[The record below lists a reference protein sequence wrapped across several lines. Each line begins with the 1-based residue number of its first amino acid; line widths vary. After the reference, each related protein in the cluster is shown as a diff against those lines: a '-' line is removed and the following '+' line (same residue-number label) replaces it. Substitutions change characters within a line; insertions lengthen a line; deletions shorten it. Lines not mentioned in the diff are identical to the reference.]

1 MSELN
6 NIISTTDDDYLIGLT
21 NKGTLKRAYKDL
33 EEAEISAEYGDSKIE
48 VSVADQ
54 KCSIVSPLGESKCTC
69 PSRSICRHIITAI
82 LWLKNN
88 LSESN
93 TEEVKKAPE
102 QEVSTINKELIA
114 ELSEY
119 PLKLIKSAMKK
130 QYLAKF
136 LKNAQN
142 GKFPQLE
149 EASMITGILNDEGIM
164 VKLISP
170 LQYSACSCHSKE
182 LCKHKAAVILAW
194 QIKNKIV
201 SLDELADS
209 KDKNAFDVPTVHK
222 TAKEFEKFL
231 YDIFSNG
238 LVRVSDDIH
247 EHAEAMAVMCHS
259 AKMADSERLMR
270 EISNRLKG
278 YVIRSPEFDVQIL
291 FRQLMEALISVRKIL
306 NSNSE
311 STLAKYMGEFKQAY
325 SDSETLELIPLTVRN
340 ISSVSG
346 YAGEIY
352 YFLNKNTD
360 SENKYLT
367 YSSVRPTFYESKR
380 NRVQYSAP
388 WGLKGNL
395 KQAMSCELRLKNPKL
410 SGNKIS
416 SSSDTHAET
425 LGKVNLNQKLV
436 IDSVYRDFRQMIDEV
451 LVGKMTSKE
460 NLVMVTFEK
469 CIDSFTDEIS
479 QTHSIIIEDYLG
491 QRLTIK
497 ARYRNAGKE
506 FFKILVKVGEIMKND
521 TENQYTILANAY
533 ISNGEC
539 ILYPIAIYDEIHFS
553 KINDSSESRN
563 IDAKSNFGSYEF
575 FSQLFGEILQSLCDI
590 IQSGINSYDLYDCI
604 YDFSKECE
612 RSGLNTL
619 CSEILELY
627 NMLKNKN
634 HTYNT
639 DNTKIILKLA
649 EIYNYISVGIEKT
662 ALKQAI
668 YNLTKENED
677 EFT

>member
-1 MSELN
+1 MQELK
-6 NIISTTDDDYLIGLT
+6 NIINTADDDYLIGLT

-33 EEAEISAEYGDSKIE
+33 GEAEISAEYSDSEIK

-88 LSESN
+88 LSES
-93 TEEVKKAPE
+93 TEEVKE
-102 QEVSTINKELIA
+102 NSELEAAEISNEFKS

-119 PLKLIKSAMKK
+119 PLKLIQKAMKK

-136 LKNAQN
+136 IKNAQN
-142 GKFPQLE
+142 NKFPQLE
-149 EASMITGILNDEGIM
+149 ETSIITGIIEGEGIT
-164 VKLISP
+164 VKLLHP
-170 LQYSACSCHSKE
+170 LEHSTCSCHSKE

-201 SLDELADS
+201 SLDELSDLKSETAL
-209 KDKNAFDVPTVHK
+209 DVPTIHK
-222 TAKEFEKFL
+222 TAKEVEKFL
-231 YDIFSNG
+231 YNIFSNG

-259 AKMADSERLMR
+259 AKMANSERLMR
-270 EISNRLKG
+270 EIGNRLKG

-291 FRQLMEALISVRKIL
+291 FSQLMEALISIRKIL
-306 NSNSE
+306 NSDSE
-311 STLAKYMGEFKQAY
+311 SSLAEYTGEFKQAY
-325 SDSETLELIPLTVRN
+325 SDSETLELIPLAVRN

-380 NRVQYSAP
+380 KKFQYSAP
-388 WGLKGNL
+388 WGLTGNL

-425 LGKVNLNQKLV
+425 LSKVNLNQKLV
-436 IDSVYRDFRQMIDEV
+436 IDNVYRDFQQMIDEV

-469 CIDSFTDEIS
+469 CVSSFTDEIS

-491 QRLTIK
+491 QRLTVK
-497 ARYRNAGKE
+497 ARYKNAGKE
-506 FFKILVKVGEIMKND
+506 FFENLVEIGEIMKSN

-539 ILYPIAIYDEIHFS
+539 ILYPIAIYNEIHFS
-553 KINDSSESRN
+553 KINENTESR
-563 IDAKSNFGSYEF
+563 DAEAKSNFRNYEF
-575 FSQLFGEILQSLCDI
+575 FTQLFGEILQTLCDI

-612 RSGLNTL
+612 RSGLDTL
-619 CSEILELY
+619 CSKILELY

-634 HTYNT
+634 HTYST

-668 YNLTKENED
+668 YNLTKENEN